1 MVIVHISWLY
11 HCNLKVMKEVGIVLI
26 KAGSD
31 SEHSWCVQVHV
42 VGIGLLGLQQEF
54 KPSWDDTTMNTLYQ
68 RFKIL
73 N

>member
-1 MVIVHISWLY
+1 
-11 HCNLKVMKEVGIVLI
+11 MKEVWIVLI
-26 KAGSD
+26 EASSD
-31 SEHSWCVQVHV
+31 GKDSRCVQVHV